1 MSWISLLV
9 SIILLGVA
17 ILAMSVRIILKK
29 DGRFSHRCAMKD
41 IDMGN
46 GVSYHCDTCTLP
58 PGGRHE
64 DCPRYEQHHGT
75 AATQTMAAINSIE
88 HEER

>member
-1 MSWISLLV
+1 MSWIGLLLA
-9 SIILLGVA
+9 IILLGVA
-17 ILAMSVRIILKK
+17 IVAMSVRIMFKK
-29 DGRFSHRCAMKD
+29 DGRFLHRCAMSEM
-41 IDMGN
+41 DMGD
-46 GVSYHCDTCTLP
+46 GVLHCDTCTLP
-58 PGGRHE
+58 SGGRHE